1 MPNPVVFLND
11 QERNLLMHKF
21 GGSFVDKM
29 NEDAASSS
37 GGSSASFDNPDSL
50 GAQHERKESLYK
62 SSRSPE
68 MLHSSNQHIKV
79 TPSQSRQQSRA
90 SSSFGV
96 GFNEHEKLETQI
108 E

>member
-21 GGSFVDKM
+21 GASFVDKL

-37 GGSSASFDNPDSL
+37 GGSSASFDNPDPI
-50 GAQHERKESLYK
+50 GAQNDRKESLYK

-68 MLHSSNQHIKV
+68 MLHSSKQHILANN
-79 TPSQSRQQSRA
+79 S
-90 SSSFGV
+90 
-96 GFNEHEKLETQI
+96 
-108 E
+108 